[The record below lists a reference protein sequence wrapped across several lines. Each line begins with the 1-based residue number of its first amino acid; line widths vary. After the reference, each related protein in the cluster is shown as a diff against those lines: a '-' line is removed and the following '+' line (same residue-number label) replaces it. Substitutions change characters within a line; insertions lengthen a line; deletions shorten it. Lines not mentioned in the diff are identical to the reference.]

1 VTDPGEHIANTEPTG
16 KPGIIVDGTPLPDA
30 LASRLLRVVV
40 DNDLYLPGMFE
51 LTFIDMTGQTTAE
64 AGIVIGSAITVVG
77 AGQDGVPRTLIV
89 GEATAIEG
97 QIQGVTIRTVVRGYT
112 GAHRLQ
118 RARRSRSFVNVTD
131 ADVARQVA
139 GEAGLAIGL
148 VEATSTTHSYL
159 AQVNQ
164 TDWEFLDGRAREIGF
179 EMGMADGLFY
189 FRPGTHSLL
198 AAGGHTAG
206 MVRSAVAEVVDEST
220 AIPVAF
226 PDELFSFRPRVSGA
240 NVTPDVEVRVWD
252 PMTRTALAQNADT
265 PIDTGPSALSM
276 GGQFTAGGPMAQLRG
291 AADAMSGTVDSFSAT
306 GFDAGMNAAQSSV
319 TDTMSQVT
327 GGLVGSPVGF
337 LGPPP
342 SLTAHVV
349 VDQPVADTTTFAT
362 TGPMVANA
370 VATDFGSTYA
380 ECEGEVKGNAD
391 IQPNATIDVQGVQTI
406 FAGTWQVSRARH
418 VFDDSEYGYRVIFSA
433 HGRQDRTVLGLTSKA
448 GRSSTRNPVL
458 EGVVC
463 GVVSDCADPLGKGRM
478 KVTLPWL
485 SPTFETDWAPNI
497 QFCSGPRSGAIF
509 MPEIGDEV
517 LVAFEFGDARRAY
530 VLGAMMNDFT
540 AWSIA
545 QSGPIFAGGLG
556 GLSTDGAGLAA
567 QAVGSALGSA
577 LLPMAGPL
585 GGMIGGAIG
594 SQVGKDIG
602 SETVQSVSGTTI
614 VPGMVS
620 EVHHRGFVS
629 STGNALLFYDVPM
642 IPPLPLAADT
652 GSVTGESVDAG
663 GGTGSAGTQATPP
676 GVGAIGSA
684 VRVGSQSGEIGLTVD
699 QVSGGINLTASPVPG
714 VTTIPI
720 PNINIIA
727 ENGFVNIGAGA
738 EGTMLIDG
746 GINLIIKATGAI
758 TLDAPMINLLGLPL
772 VNGVPIPL

>member
-1 VTDPGEHIANTEPTG
+1 MTDPGEGIANTEPTG
-16 KPGIIVDGTPLPDA
+16 KPAVVVDGVPLPDG

-40 DNDLYLPGMFE
+40 DNDLHLPGMFE
-51 LTFIDMTGQTTAE
+51 LTFLDMTGQTTAE
-64 AGIVIGSAITVVG
+64 AGITIGSAITIAG
-77 AGQDGVPRTLIV
+77 AGEDGVARTLIV

-97 QIQGVTIRTVVRGYT
+97 QIDGITIRTVVRGYT

-139 GEAGLAIGL
+139 GEAGLELGL
-148 VEATSTTHSYL
+148 VEATSTTHPYL

-179 EMGMADGLFY
+179 EMGVADGLFF
-189 FRPGTHSLL
+189 FRPATLSLL
-198 AAGGHTAG
+198 AAGGHPSG
-206 MVRSAVAEVVDEST
+206 LLRSAAAGLLDQART
-220 AIPVAF
+220 IPVTF
-226 PDELFSFRPRVSGA
+226 PDELFGFRPRVSGA

-265 PIDTGPSALSM
+265 PIDSGPSALSM
-276 GGQFTAGGPMAQLRG
+276 GGQFTAGGPLARLRG
-291 AADAMSGTVDSFSAT
+291 AADALEGTFASFSPT
-306 GFDAGMNAAQSSV
+306 GVSAGAEAAEDAV
-319 TDTMSQVT
+319 TDTLSQAT

-342 SLTAHVV
+342 SPTAHVV
-349 VDQPVADTTTFAT
+349 ADRPLADTTTMAT
-362 TGPMVANA
+362 TGPMAAAA

-380 ECEGEVKGNAD
+380 ECEGEVKGNAA
-391 IQPNATIDVQGVQTI
+391 IQPNSTIDVQGVQAI
-406 FAGTWQVSRARH
+406 FSGTWQVSRARH
-418 VFDDSEYGYRVIFSA
+418 VFDDSEFGYRVIFSA

-448 GRSSTRNPVL
+448 GRGSARNPVL

-485 SPTFETDWAPNI
+485 SPAFETDWAPNV

-517 LVAFEFGDARRAY
+517 LVAFEFGDVRRAY

-556 GLSTDGAGLAA
+556 GLATGAIGLTAET
-567 QAVGSALGSA
+567 VGSAVGSA

-585 GGMIGGAIG
+585 GGMLGGQAG
-594 SQVGKDIG
+594 RQAGHELGNEAV
-602 SETVQSVSGTTI
+602 ESVSGATL
-614 VPGMVS
+614 VPGLVS

-642 IPPLPLAADT
+642 IPPLPSAADA
-652 GSVTGESVDAG
+652 GAVAGQPVDAG
-663 GGTGSAGTQATPP
+663 GGTASAGVQAVPP
-676 GVGAIGSA
+676 GVGAIASA
-684 VRVGSQSGEIGLTVD
+684 VRVGSQGGEIGLTVD
-699 QVSGGINLTASPVPG
+699 QVSGGVDLTASAVPG
-714 VTTIPI
+714 VTTIPV
-720 PNINIIA
+720 PNINIVA

-738 EGTMLIDG
+738 GGTMLIDG
-746 GINLIIKATGAI
+746 GVNLIIKATGAI
-758 TLDAPMINLLGLPL
+758 TLDAPLINLLGVPT